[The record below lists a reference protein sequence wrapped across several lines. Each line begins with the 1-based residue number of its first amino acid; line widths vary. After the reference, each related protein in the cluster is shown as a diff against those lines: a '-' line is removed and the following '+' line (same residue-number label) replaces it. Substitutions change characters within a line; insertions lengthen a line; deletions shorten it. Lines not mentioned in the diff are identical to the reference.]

1 MPYKKTKQNQ
11 IELHRLLKAYELNAT
26 ALARI
31 LNCSFPTAKKKL
43 DNPGKLTVDELMV
56 VSSKGH
62 ISIDLIR
69 GAIG

>member
-1 MPYKKTKQNQ
+1 MPYKKVRQNQ

-26 ALARI
+26 ILSRI

-43 DNPGKLTVDELMV
+43 DDPGKLTVDELMLI
-56 VSSKGH
+56 SSKGH
-62 ISIDLIR
+62 IAIDLIR